1 MINDTL
7 YKRRYII
14 AAIMTVVVVVY
25 IIRLFSLQILNDKYA
40 ERADSNALLR
50 KTQYPPRGLIYDR
63 NGELLVFNQPAYD
76 ITLILREM
84 SDKFDTIGFCN
95 ALNIDIDFFN
105 KRMAY
110 IKDRRKNRGY
120 SRYTPQ
126 IFMTQLRPEEIATLQ
141 ETLYMYPGVSIQN
154 PTLRDYTYPNAA
166 HVLGSI
172 GEVSQKMLDEDPYY
186 QRGDYAGRDGIEY
199 TYEKALR

>member
-63 NGELLVFNQPAYD
+63 NGTATANC
-76 ITLILREM
+76 
-84 SDKFDTIGFCN
+84 S
-95 ALNIDIDFFN
+95 
-105 KRMAY
+105 
-110 IKDRRKNRGY
+110 Y
-120 SRYTPQ
+120 STSRHT
-126 IFMTQLRPEEIATLQ
+126 
-141 ETLYMYPGVSIQN
+141 
-154 PTLRDYTYPNAA
+154 TLRSFCVKCPIN
-166 HVLGSI
+166 SI
-172 GEVSQKMLDEDPYY
+172 PSAFVML
-186 QRGDYAGRDGIEY
+186 
-199 TYEKALR
+199 